1 MEAKEVK
8 LKLGHR
14 LGKLKLGIKRWE
26 AKAGKLKH
34 GTNTGKLI
42 LRNVVPKGGNL

>member
-1 MEAKEVK
+1 MGTHSLKAKLVM
-8 LKLGHR
+8 LKKGHKF
-14 LGKLKLGIKRWE
+14 GKLKQGTKRLE

-42 LRNVVPKGGNL
+42 LRL